1 MTVPRFLFGLALS
14 LVAVDLAWASLVHF
28 DIDYL
33 AYAKLGAMA
42 LALFMG
48 GTFYRTKRPDPA
60 LAAML
65 LGTSFLIVFS
75 AAASMLNYF
84 LLTVAGPRIDLL
96 LAAADRA
103 LGFDWY
109 RTMLV
114 MAHHPF
120 LNGIFFYVYNL
131 ILPEIAL
138 VLIAL
143 AWCGK
148 VQSVYRFCLA
158 IALGALIA
166 IAIWAVAPSVG
177 AASVYTLPPA
187 IARHLTLAVTGDYGR
202 ALVALLHNGP
212 GTISPADLRGL
223 IAFPSYHG
231 ILALILIWYAREVRW
246 LRWPVLA
253 INAVVLICTPIQGG
267 HHLVDVLASFPVTA
281 LTLFLAESRRFRL
294 LVKEPRILTLV
305 PAQAAP
311 LRIASIQGATNA
323 DDAVK
328 PILNCTP

>member
-14 LVAVDLAWASLVHF
+14 LVAVDLTWASLVHF

-48 GTFYRTKRPDPA
+48 GTFYRTKRPEPA

-96 LAAADRA
+96 LAAADGA

-109 RTMLV
+109 RTMLI
-114 MAHHPF
+114 MAHHPI

-131 ILPEIAL
+131 ALPEIAL

-166 IAIWAVAPSVG
+166 IAIWALVPSLG
-177 AASVYTLPPA
+177 AKSLYTLPA
-187 IARHLTLAVTGDYGR
+187 SAMQHLRLSVDCAYGR

-212 GTISPADLRGL
+212 GYISPADLRGL

-231 ILALILIWYAREVRW
+231 VLALILVWYAREVRR
-246 LRWPVLA
+246 LRWPILI
-253 INAVVLICTPIQGG
+253 INGVMLVSLPIQGG
-267 HHLVDVLASFPVTA
+267 HHMVDVLASFPVTA
-281 LTLFLAESRRFRL
+281 LTLFLAESRKL
-294 LVKEPRILTLV
+294 KVLVKEPRILTLV
-305 PAQAAP
+305 PAPAAS